1 MSNSRQFFIFS
12 WSDVYQQLR
21 AKAEASRGMA
31 GLYASTTPGAT
42 FPHTTSRDVFAIA
55 LVFDAAVND
64 HASRTLVARW
74 IGESDLLAG
83 EPEGSTETYV
93 GNRSFWETLS
103 AAAIE
108 LDRVHAPLPAM
119 SLIDEAVRE
128 LEATR
133 PIAQQMHHTAETMLV
148 TVLTEPS
155 CQAMAVRQ
163 LEFFRML
170 RGPAVG
176 ENPSRPIVPATCNA
190 DVLVLAD
197 YWTDQL
203 ARVGANARD
212 TYHRLVHSC
221 WRDVLHRVMRHAKHA
236 PALDIYVH
244 NAEFWN
250 ALLLLTTQSDV
261 RDASPEP
268 WALQVPPCG
277 HHHGHR
283 RNAPAVDIGA
293 PLDVSAAKTA
303 DDAARMQRDTFSK
316 LRGEDR
322 VTGRF
327 IARVPRTTVADVR
340 QLAAY
345 WSNALDKVGEHNFAD
360 ISYKTRVQRWKD
372 AVAEVERIS
381 PSTDPASVYEHNA
394 DFWEAV
400 LTISIQVAVTARAPT
415 RWTLVKET
423 AAHAIAK
430 LPDTLTELPHTVKTA
445 VNDFAGGVLAKP
457 LLYVGAGL
465 GGLALAILLL
475 RRSVKR
481 ETKS

>member
-1 MSNSRQFFIFS
+1 MSNSRQFLIYS
-12 WSDVYQQLR
+12 WSDIYQQLR
-21 AKAEASRGMA
+21 ARAEASRGTVA
-31 GLYASTTPGAT
+31 LTANTPPSAT

-55 LVFDAAVND
+55 IVFDTAVND
-64 HASRTLVARW
+64 HASGALVARW

-93 GNRSFWETLS
+93 GNRSFWETLA

-119 SLIDEAVRE
+119 SLVDDAVRE

-133 PIAQQMHHTAETMLV
+133 PIAQQMHHTAGTMLV
-148 TVLTEPS
+148 TVLAES
-155 CQAMAVRQ
+155 SWKAMAVRQ
-163 LEFFRML
+163 LEFFRVL
-170 RGPAVG
+170 RGEVPG
-176 ENPSRPIVPATCNA
+176 YGPFMPTVPATCNA

-212 TYHRLVHSC
+212 TYHRLTSSC
-221 WRDVLHRVMRHAKHA
+221 WRDVLQLVMRHAKHA
-236 PALDIYVH
+236 PALDTYVH
-244 NAEFWN
+244 NPEFWN
-250 ALLLLTTQSDV
+250 ALVLLATQSDAC
-261 RDASPEP
+261 DATPTP
-268 WALQVPPCG
+268 WAFQVPPCG
-277 HHHGHR
+277 HHGHR

-293 PLDVSAAKTA
+293 TLDVSAAKTA
-303 DDAARMQRDTFSK
+303 DDVARMQRDTFSK

-327 IARVPRTTVADVR
+327 IGRVPRTTVADVR
-340 QLAAY
+340 QLAAF

-381 PSTDPASVYEHNA
+381 PNADPASVYEHNT

-400 LTISIQVAVTARAPT
+400 LTISIQVAVTAEAPT
-415 RWTLVKET
+415 RWTLVKES

-430 LPDTLTELPHTVKTA
+430 LPNTLTELPHTLKTA
-445 VNDFAGGVLAKP
+445 VNDVASGVLAKP

-465 GGLALAILLL
+465 GSLALAILLL

>member
-1 MSNSRQFFIFS
+1 MSNLLSFPIRS
-12 WSDVYQQLR
+12 WSDVYQRLH
-21 AKAEASRGMA
+21 AKAEASRGMV

-83 EPEGSTETYV
+83 EPEGSTEPYL
-93 GNRSFWETLS
+93 GNRSFWETL
-103 AAAIE
+103 AIAAIE
-108 LDRVHAPLPAM
+108 LDHVHAPLPAL
-119 SLIDEAVRE
+119 SLIDDAMRE
-128 LEATR
+128 LETAR
-133 PIAQQMHHTAETMLV
+133 PGAQQVHPAAETMLV

-155 CQAMAVRQ
+155 FQAMAVRQ
-163 LEFFRML
+163 FEFFRVL
-170 RGPAVG
+170 RGEVPG
-176 ENPSRPIVPATCNA
+176 YGPFMPTVPATCNA

-212 TYHRLVHSC
+212 TYHRLTNSC
-221 WRDVLHRVMRHAKHA
+221 WRDVLQLVMRHAKHA
-236 PALDIYVH
+236 PALDTYVH
-244 NAEFWN
+244 NPEFWN
-250 ALLLLTTQSDV
+250 ALVLLATQSDAC
-261 RDASPEP
+261 DATPTP
-268 WALQVPPCG
+268 WAFQVPPCD
-277 HHHGHR
+277 HHHAHH
-283 RNAPAVDIGA
+283 RNAPVVDIGA
-293 PLDVSAAKTA
+293 PLDIPAAKTA
-303 DDAARMQRDTFSK
+303 DDAARMQRDAFSK

-345 WSNALDKVGEHNFAD
+345 WSTALDKVGEHNFAD

-381 PSTDPASVYEHNA
+381 PSTDPAAMYEHNA

-400 LTISIQVAVTARAPT
+400 LTIAIQVAVTARAPT

-430 LPDTLTELPHTVKTA
+430 LPDTLTELPHTLKTA
-445 VNDFAGGVLAKP
+445 VNDVASGVLAKP

-481 ETKS
+481 ETRS